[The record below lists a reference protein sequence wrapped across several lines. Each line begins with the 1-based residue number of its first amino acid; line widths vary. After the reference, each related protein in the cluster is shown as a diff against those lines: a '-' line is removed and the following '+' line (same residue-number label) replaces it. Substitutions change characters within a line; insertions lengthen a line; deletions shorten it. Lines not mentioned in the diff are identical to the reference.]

1 MIIFSTQELV
11 ASKPTQVNWKGIII
25 ALVVIIQVI
34 GLVILA
40 VYLMTPHDPWLEL
53 GRERMQRKDVE
64 RDKFRERR
72 CNVSWISGRRSC
84 DGSVLNIIVRR
95 SVPVPD
101 SIWCQHLPCRDS

>member
-1 MIIFSTQELV
+1 M
-11 ASKPTQVNWKGIII
+11 
-25 ALVVIIQVI
+25 I

-40 VYLMTPHDPWLEL
+40 VYLMTPPDPWLEL
-53 GRERMQRKDVE
+53 GREKMQREDVE

-84 DGSVLNIIVRR
+84 DGSVLNMIVRR